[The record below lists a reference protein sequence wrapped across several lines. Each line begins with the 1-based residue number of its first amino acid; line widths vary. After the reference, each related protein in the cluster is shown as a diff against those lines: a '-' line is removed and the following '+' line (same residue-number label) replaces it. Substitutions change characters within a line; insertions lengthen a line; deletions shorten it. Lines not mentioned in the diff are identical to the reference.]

1 MWLGCGDDIFLTLRW
16 AGFLRILITS
26 AAEVD
31 LNPMRAAFPSF
42 FSSAWLVAW
51 RLAGCGGLLM
61 LGASCGRRDVGSA
74 PPREAAKVVTESGPL
89 PTAGAANRLMN
100 EQSAFLRH
108 HAQDPVDWYPWGEEA
123 FIKARTEQKL
133 ILVSVGYAS
142 CPWSQKMQEQSFRD
156 PATARFMNRH
166 YVNILVDREER
177 PDVNNS
183 YLHFLYWKS
192 KKSGWPLHA
201 WLTPE
206 GLPIFSGVY
215 FPVNSEGDSP
225 SWNLTIEYIANNFA
239 DDPAYVKQQA
249 ERTAKEYLKEYRK
262 FWRGTESA
270 LQPSALGDA
279 FDKLRGVY
287 DPVNGGFSSAPKFPQ
302 TQSLNYLMA
311 YAARLGKDRMGRSAE
326 ARKMLQTSLDAIL
339 KGGIYDHLGGGIHRY
354 STDIY
359 WVVPQFEKML
369 YDQGFFAESLVNAGL
384 SLGRR
389 DYFEEARAVLRYA
402 DGELGHPE
410 GGFYC
415 AEGSSS
421 PVSEGDAT
429 MREGAFYVWQL
440 AEIEKVV
447 GAEALPLLRR
457 AYGLEERGNLPI
469 DSPVRGRFPGAN
481 VLRLERSAA
490 EIAQEVGRPET
501 EVQQVLSRA
510 RAALLEARR
519 KRPRPLLDDK
529 VLASWN
535 GTMVTALARASWV
548 LQDAALRERA
558 VRAAEFILKRLR
570 RADGTLVHAF
580 LDGPS
585 TAPGYAED
593 YAQVIRS
600 FLDLYEST
608 AEVRWL
614 QAAADLQDKEIAVLG
629 DPEDGAFFD
638 GPVQPL
644 LFNRMKS
651 IDESTEFAAS
661 AVSAQ
666 NLIRLGHMLGRKDYL
681 DQVKSM
687 MAAFGSLMQRSPAG
701 FLRMLQAYDGVLQP
715 PLQVMVVGAAD
726 APDRAEMLAA
736 VGQGLPFGRVVLY
749 LDGGEAQAWLAKG
762 NAALRSLE
770 SPAGRTTVHFCRNF
784 VSQQS
789 FDKASALGPALE
801 KALAQGSP

>member
-1 MWLGCGDDIFLTLRW
+1 MLAVFVR
-16 AGFLRILITS
+16 
-26 AAEVD
+26 
-31 LNPMRAAFPSF
+31 SF
-42 FSSAWLVAW
+42 FSARVVGSVVM
-51 RLAGCGGLLM
+51 LM
-61 LGASCGRRDVGSA
+61 VGVSCGRREVGSVA
-74 PPREAAKVVTESGPL
+74 PRGEVKVDREQGPL
-89 PTAGAANRLMN
+89 PAAGAANRLMS

-123 FIKARTEQKL
+123 FAKARAEQKV

-142 CPWSQKMQEQSFRD
+142 CPWSQKMQEDSFRD

-183 YLHFLYWKS
+183 YLHFLYWKH
-192 KKSGWPLHA
+192 KKSGWPLHT

-225 SWNLTIEYIANNFA
+225 SWNLTMEYVANQFA
-239 DDPAYVKQQA
+239 EDPAYVKQQA

-262 FWRGTESA
+262 FWRGTELP
-270 LQPSALGDA
+270 LQPSALGAA
-279 FDKLRGVY
+279 FDRLRSVY
-287 DPVNGGFSSAPKFPQ
+287 DPVNGGFSGAPKVPQ

-311 YAARLGKDRMGRSAE
+311 YAARLGTDRMGRAAE
-326 ARKMLQTSLDAIL
+326 AREMLGTTLDAIL

-369 YDQGFFAESLVNAGL
+369 YDQGFFAESLINAGL
-384 SLGRR
+384 TLGRK
-389 DYFEEARAVLRYA
+389 DYLEEARAVLRYA
-402 DGELGHPE
+402 DSELGHPE

-421 PVSEGDAT
+421 PVAAGDAT
-429 MREGAFYVWQL
+429 MKEGAFYVWQL
-440 AEIEKVV
+440 GEVEKIV
-447 GAEALPLLRR
+447 GGEALPLVRR

-469 DSPVRGRFPGAN
+469 DSPVRGRFEGAN
-481 VLRLERSAA
+481 VLRVERSVA
-490 EIAQEVGRPET
+490 EIAKDMDRAEAEVER
-501 EVQQVLSRA
+501 VLRQS
-510 RAALLEARR
+510 RAALLEARK

-535 GTMVTALARASWV
+535 GTVVAALARASWV

-570 RADGTLVHAF
+570 REDGSLVHAF

-585 TAPGYAED
+585 AAPGYAED
-593 YAQVIRS
+593 YAQVIRG

-614 QAAADLQDKEIAVLG
+614 REAVELQDKEIVALR
-629 DPEDGAFFD
+629 DAEDGAFFD
-638 GPVQPL
+638 GPAQSL

-651 IDESTEFAAS
+651 LDESTEFAAS

-666 NLIRLGHMLGRKDYL
+666 NLLRLGQTLGRKDYL
-681 DQVKSM
+681 DQVKLMVES
-687 MAAFGSLMQRSPAG
+687 FGSLMQRTPAG

-715 PLQVMVVGAAD
+715 PLQVVVVGGAD

-736 VGQGLPFGRVVLY
+736 LGQSLPYGRVVLY
-749 LDGGEAQAWLAKG
+749 LDGAEAQAWLEKA
-762 NAALRSLE
+762 NPALRTLA
-770 SPAGRTTVHFCRNF
+770 SPGGRTTVHFCRNF

-789 FDKASALGPALE
+789 FSKASELGPALA
-801 KALAQGSP
+801 KAVAQGNP

>member
-1 MWLGCGDDIFLTLRW
+1 M
-16 AGFLRILITS
+16 
-26 AAEVD
+26 
-31 LNPMRAAFPSF
+31 PMRAAFPSF
-42 FSSAWLVAW
+42 PLFAWPVARCLV
-51 RLAGCGGLLM
+51 GGSLL
-61 LGASCGRRDVGSA
+61 LWGVSCGRREVGSA
-74 PPREAAKVVTESGPL
+74 APREAVKVVTELGPL
-89 PTAGAANRLMN
+89 PSAGAANRLMN

-123 FIKARTEQKL
+123 FAKARAEQKL

-142 CPWSQKMQEQSFRD
+142 CPWSQKMQEDSFRD

-183 YLHFLYWKS
+183 YLHFLYWKN
-192 KKSGWPLHA
+192 KKSGWPLHT

-215 FPVNSEGDSP
+215 FPVNSEGESP
-225 SWNLTIEYIANNFA
+225 AWNLTIEYIANNFA
-239 DDPAYVKQQA
+239 DDPAYVRQQA
-249 ERTAKEYLKEYRK
+249 ERTSKEYLKEYRK
-262 FWRGTESA
+262 YWRATEMV
-270 LQPSALGDA
+270 LEPSALGGA
-279 FDKLRGVY
+279 FDKLRSVY
-287 DPVNGGFSSAPKFPQ
+287 DPVNGGFSGAPKFTQ

-311 YAARLGKDRMGRSAE
+311 YAARLGKDRMGRAAE
-326 ARKMLQTSLDAIL
+326 ARQMLQTSLDAIL

-369 YDQGFFAESLVNAGL
+369 YDQGFFAEVLTNAAL

-389 DYFEEARAVLRYA
+389 DYLEEARAVLRYA
-402 DGELGHPE
+402 DTELGHPE

-429 MREGAFYVWQL
+429 MKEGAFYVWQL

-457 AYGLEERGNLPI
+457 TYGLDERGNLPI
-469 DSPVRGRFPGAN
+469 DSPARSRFPGAN
-481 VLRLERSAA
+481 VLRMERSAA
-490 EIAQEVGRPET
+490 EIAREMGRPEA
-501 EVQQVLSRA
+501 EVQRALGEA

-535 GTMVTALARASWV
+535 GTMVAALARASWV
-548 LQDAALRERA
+548 LQDAALGARA
-558 VRAAEFILKRLR
+558 GRAAEFILKRLKR
-570 RADGTLVHAF
+570 EDGSLVHAF

-585 TAPGYAED
+585 SAPGYAED
-593 YAQVIRS
+593 YAQVIRG

-614 QAAADLQDKEIAVLG
+614 RAAAELQDKEIAALG

-644 LFNRMKS
+644 VFNRMKS
-651 IDESTEFAAS
+651 LDETTEFAAS

-666 NLIRLGHMLGRKDYL
+666 NLLRLGHTLGRKDYL
-681 DQVKSM
+681 DQAKTMVAS
-687 MAAFGSLMQRSPAG
+687 FGSLMQRSPAG
-701 FLRMLQAYDGVLQP
+701 FLRMLQAYDGTLQA
-715 PLQVMVVGAAD
+715 PLQVVVVGSAE
-726 APDRAEMLAA
+726 APDRAEMRAA
-736 VGQGLPFGRVVLY
+736 LGQGLPFGRVVLY

-762 NAALRSLE
+762 NPALQALE

-789 FDKASALGPALE
+789 FSKASELVPALE
-801 KALAQGSP
+801 KAVAQGIP